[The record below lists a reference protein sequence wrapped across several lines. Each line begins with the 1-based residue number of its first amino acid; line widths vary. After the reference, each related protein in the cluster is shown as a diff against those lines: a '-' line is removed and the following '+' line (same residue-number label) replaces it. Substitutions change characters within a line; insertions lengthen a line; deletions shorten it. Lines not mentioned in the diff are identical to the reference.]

1 MSKETEAYETV
12 QIPKATIDFIE
23 KQPFFKDFNSVDE
36 FVMEAVRLQLR
47 KLQLTQ
53 KEKTPGLKDLDLQM
67 VPVKVELCKPFF
79 DFIEQYRQ
87 YFGSQYT
94 VELICMQMIYNQ
106 VKRLFNEL
114 DSYARKKDSFLDKS
128 DFFTKNFYLG
138 TVSFDDPEEE
148 TE

>member
-1 MSKETEAYETV
+1 MSETEAYETV
-12 QIPKATIDFIE
+12 QIPKATINFIE

-36 FVMEAVRLQLR
+36 FVMEAIRLQLR

-53 KEKTPGLKDLDLQM
+53 KEKTPGPKDLDLQM
-67 VPVKVELCKPFF
+67 VPVKVELCKPFY

-94 VELICMQMIYNQ
+94 TELICMQMICNQ

-114 DSYARKKDSFLDKS
+114 DDFVRTKGSFLDKS
-128 DFFTKNFYLG
+128 DFFKKYEYLG
-138 TVSFDDPEEE
+138 MVSFDDPEDE
-148 TE
+148 TG